1 MNPLY
6 IAGAAVLAYFAA
18 AAGGASASTLATQ
31 QHMVFKDY
39 AWQIILPSTRTSP
52 IAPGTLDPAVIAA
65 LPPPPGASASSG
77 HWFEMPQGMQLA
89 SPIHNA
95 VTGQIM
101 TPGTSLNPI
110 LQPLPPIPAGQ
121 SYYVW
126 KPNKGTLQNF
136 GGYWVT
142 SGNWIFAH
150 ASQTDGSM
158 HGFYPYGHGPAITW
172 TQPLPPPPGT
182 KGAGKWHQA
191 EPGYFV
197 WLTPTNAN
205 TGELAAQVFNLPTP
219 SPSPATSPAQIPPP
233 APQPLPSP
241 PATTTTGALPTYGYP
256 GHGHPFYAEGYAHP
270 WPAFSH
276 HPHFA

>member
-18 AAGGASASTLATQ
+18 VAGGTSASALAQ
-31 QHMVFKDY
+31 QQQMVFKDY
-39 AWQIILPSTRTSP
+39 QWQIILPSTTTNP
-52 IAPGTLDPAVIAA
+52 IAPGPLDPSVIAA
-65 LPPPPGASASSG
+65 LPPPPNAQPSSG
-77 HWFEMPQGMQLA
+77 HWFEMPQGMQLS

-95 VTGQIM
+95 VTGQTM

-110 LQPLPPIPAGQ
+110 IQPMPPIAAGL

-142 SGNWIFAH
+142 AGNWIWQH
-150 ASQTDGSM
+150 ENQTNGSM
-158 HGFYPYGHGPAITW
+158 AGFYPYGHCPAITW

-182 KGAGKWHQA
+182 KGIGKWHQA

-197 WLTPTNAN
+197 WITPTNAN

-219 SPSPATSPAQIPPP
+219 SPSPATTPTQIPPP
-233 APQPLPSP
+233 APQSLPSP
-241 PATTTTGALPTYGYP
+241 PATTTGALWSGHRGG
-256 GHGHPFYAEGYAHP
+256 GHGHPFEVEGYPHP
-270 WPAFSH
+270 WAAFPY
-276 HPHFA
+276 HPLFA